1 MHICALSPAVVQRE
15 EQQMRDMFDFK
26 WCKSGVGG
34 SDWEGYRLRSFSL
47 SWKCEVVTSTF

>member
-15 EQQMRDMFDFK
+15 EQQMRDTFDFK

-34 SDWEGYRLRSFSL
+34 SDWEGYRLCSL